1 MIEEVKL
8 SPKLTLD
15 DYASYAHL
23 ANTVAELRSE
33 AGLLSP
39 KLSGRTVWMINS
51 TAKGGGVAEMLPHYV
66 SLMNQIGVKTRWL
79 VIGTDRTEFFN
90 FTKKLHNL
98 IHGAGEPEIT
108 QDELELYETVSRE
121 LADELRGWV
130 APDDILVVH
139 DPQPAGMGAKIAE
152 ELGVMCIW
160 RCHIG
165 LDAEL
170 PQTRVAWDFLKP
182 YIEQYDQSVW
192 TATEYIPHYLSSN
205 VAVIHPSIDPLSHK
219 NRELSAHKLIGVLCN
234 SALLRQYGPVL
245 TPPFETPVQRLKPD
259 GSFAPATQADEL
271 GVPFRP
277 IVTQISRWDRL
288 KGWRPLLDAFVT
300 LKRDRE
306 RFIEPGDDRHRQRL
320 GIVRLVLAG
329 PEPAAVQDDPEAKEV
344 LDELCDAYKSLTPD
358 LQDDVALL
366 SLPMSSLKVNALM
379 VNALQRCST
388 VVVQNSLREG
398 FGLTAT
404 EAMWKR
410 TPVLGS
416 SACGLRQQIR
426 NDIDGHL
433 VDDPEDVH
441 EVADALSRLLSDP
454 LQRDALSRRAQRRV
468 HDEFL
473 VFKQVMRWIRL
484 LASTVEPRRT
494 SSRPASIR
502 PLPSRRR

>member
-1 MIEEVKL
+1 
-8 SPKLTLD
+8 
-15 DYASYAHL
+15 
-23 ANTVAELRSE
+23 
-33 AGLLSP
+33 
-39 KLSGRTVWMINS
+39 
-51 TAKGGGVAEMLPHYV
+51 
-66 SLMNQIGVKTRWL
+66 
-79 VIGTDRTEFFN
+79 
-90 FTKKLHNL
+90 
-98 IHGAGEPEIT
+98 
-108 QDELELYETVSRE
+108 
-121 LADELRGWV
+121 
-130 APDDILVVH
+130 
-139 DPQPAGMGAKIAE
+139 
-152 ELGVMCIW
+152 
-160 RCHIG
+160 
-165 LDAEL
+165 
-170 PQTRVAWDFLKP
+170 
-182 YIEQYDQSVW
+182 
-192 TATEYIPHYLSSN
+192 
-205 VAVIHPSIDPLSHK
+205 
-219 NRELSAHKLIGVLCN
+219 
-234 SALLRQYGPVL
+234 
-245 TPPFETPVQRLKPD
+245 VQRLKPD

>member
-1 MIEEVKL
+1 MIEEVDIGA
-8 SPKLTLD
+8 KLTLD

-33 AGLLSP
+33 AGLLAP
-39 KLSGRTVWMINS
+39 KLDGRTVWMINS
-51 TAKGGGVAEMLPHYV
+51 TARGGGVAEMLPHDV
-66 SLMNQIGVKTRWL
+66 SLMNQVGVQTRWL
-79 VIGTDRTEFFN
+79 VIGTKRQEFFA

-98 IHGAGEPEIT
+98 IHGSGEPEIT
-108 QDELELYETVSRE
+108 ADERALYETVSRE
-121 LADELRGWV
+121 LADELKGWL

-165 LDAEL
+165 LDADL
-170 PQTRVAWDFLKP
+170 PQTRAAWEFLKP
-182 YIEQYDQSVW
+182 YLEQYDQSVW

-205 VAVIHPSIDPLSHK
+205 VSVIHPAIDPLSHK

-234 SALLRQYGPVL
+234 SSLLREYGPVL
-245 TPPFETPVQRLKPD
+245 TPAFKTPVERLKPD
-259 GSFAPATQADEL
+259 GSFAPATEVDEL
-271 GVPFRP
+271 GIPFRP

-288 KGWRPLLDAFVT
+288 KGWKPLLDAFVM
-300 LKRDRE
+300 LKRNKEQFLHDGE
-306 RFIEPGDDRHRQRL
+306 RARHRL

-344 LDELCDAYKSLTPD
+344 LEELCAAYTVLPPE
-358 LQDDVALL
+358 LQQDIALL
-366 SLPMSSLKVNALM
+366 SLPMASLKVNALM

-398 FGLTAT
+398 FGLTVT

-410 TPVLGS
+410 TAVLGS

-426 NDIDGHL
+426 NGIDGHL
-433 VDDPEDVH
+433 VEDPEDAQ
-441 EVADALSRLLSDP
+441 EVADALSRLLVDP
-454 LQRDALSRRAQRRV
+454 LRRDLMARRAQRRV

-473 VFKQVMRWIRL
+473 IFKQVMRWLRL
-484 LASTVEPRRT
+484 LASVVEPRRS

-502 PLPSRRR
+502 PLPSSRR